1 MNGATDPIERSL
13 WLKGNLKWKLHKA
26 QIHLDLK
33 YSEIA
38 AQLFV
43 GNCSRQWGKSYWAVT
58 KAIEVAIKTPK
69 AQIRY
74 GAAFQSDLV
83 DFIIPA
89 FEKIIEDA
97 PASVK
102 PRKVGHFYVFPNG
115 SRIKLVGLDKNPN
128 GLRGNTLDL
137 IIIDECGFVTNLDYI
152 YKSIIIPAT
161 LHRPNCKII
170 LISTPPSTPAHAFT
184 DYSQKAESENAYL
197 KLDIFTNPLI
207 RASDIYRAMKET
219 GCEIPDTKE
228 VAIQIIELILTSGIK
243 LFPDTWKLST
253 TFRREFLCEF
263 VTDSDLAIIPEWND
277 KYIQDIERD
286 EFYKYYHKYDGM
298 DLGVKDL
305 TACIFGYYDFK
316 RASLIIEDE
325 FDMSGPSMNTL
336 LLVNKIKTKEK
347 ELWNNVD
354 EEGKEIRDYN
364 NNPVPFR
371 RVSDNN
377 WPIMMLDF
385 SSIHNLTFIETNKDN
400 LEAMINEVRLMVQ
413 AGQLIIHPRCVKL
426 IGCMRYG
433 VWDTKKKGFARS
445 TIYGH
450 FDHLA
455 ALIYLVR
462 NLAKGTNPIPKDHG
476 FENHTA
482 WLGNIKNEM
491 SASKNARTISQSLS
505 PKPRPVT
512 TLGSKRGRF

>member
-1 MNGATDPIERSL
+1 MNVDGPLLNEIHLGL
-13 WLKGNLKWKLHKA
+13 WLDGDLEFKLHDA
-26 QIHLDLK
+26 QIALQAK
-33 YSEIA
+33 YDAIKG
-38 AQLFV
+38 QLFV

-89 FEKIIEDA
+89 FDKILDDA
-97 PASVK
+97 PDAVK
-102 PRKVGHFYVFPNG
+102 GRKVGHYYLFPNG

-137 IIIDECGFVTNLDYI
+137 IIIDECGFVGNLDYI
-152 YKSIIIPAT
+152 YKSVIVPAT

-170 LISTPPSTPAHAFT
+170 LISTPPSTPAHPFV
-184 DYSQKAESENAYL
+184 DYVQKAELQGSYV

-207 RASDIYRAMKET
+207 TPDDIERMATEMGGK
-219 GCEIPDTKE
+219 D
-228 VAIQIIELILTSGIK
+228 
-243 LFPDTWKLST
+243 ST
-253 TFRREFLCEF
+253 TFRRECLCEF
-263 VTDSDLAIIPEWND
+263 VTDSDLAIIPEWDD

-305 TACIFGYYDFK
+305 TAAIFGYYDFK
-316 RASLIIEDE
+316 RAALIVEDE
-325 FDMSGPSMNTL
+325 LEMSGPSMNTL
-336 LLVNKIKTKEK
+336 LLVGAIKNKEK
-347 ELWNNVD
+347 ELWDNVENPRDINNT
-354 EEGKEIRDYN
+354 
-364 NNPVPFR
+364 PVPFR

-377 WPIMMLDF
+377 WPILIQDL
-385 SSIHNLTFIETNKDN
+385 SSLHSLPFIETTKDN

-413 AGQLIIHPRCVKL
+413 AGQIIIHPRCKKL
-426 IGCMRYG
+426 IGCLRYG
-433 VWDTKKKGFARS
+433 VWDTKKKAFARS
-445 TIYGH
+445 TVYGH

-455 ALIYLVR
+455 ALVYLVR
-462 NLAKGTNPIPKDHG
+462 NLAKHTNPIPATHG

-482 WLGNIKNEM
+482 WLAHVKDKDKSSHNSRQITNVL
-491 SASKNARTISQSLS
+491 I
-505 PKPRPVT
+505 PKPRPIT
-512 TLGSKRGRF
+512 TSVRKRGGSGYK